1 MIGRPVLCCQD
12 MKYPLRLRS
21 THPLQRIAL
30 RACAALLLAVLIVP
44 ASAAPPARSGEQIEA
59 DERYA
64 DGDFAAAAE
73 AYLHASTLVPPPD
86 RTPLLIRAAEASL
99 RAERRD
105 LASQTL
111 RKIDVAQLTPG
122 QRVRVDLVLF
132 SLGQLPGTPAA
143 WLQRLPP
150 PGKDA
155 DPDLAQRLWAAR
167 ADAHLRMGDIAEA
180 VRALVQREFWLKN
193 SESRA
198 RNQAQIWSALRTVPI
213 GTQLQN
219 RSDLDDITRGW
230 LELASLQ
237 RATWTDPADRLDSLD
252 AWEWR
257 YPGHPATDT
266 VLDLV
271 RGESSILARTQP
283 PLPKSPEMPV
293 VVATTAP
300 PGAALAPT
308 GSLRTLALILPLS
321 GPLSAAARAVRD
333 GFLAAW
339 FEQPAPRP
347 RVLVFDS
354 GSGADTTLAV
364 YERALAAGADM
375 VVGPLSR
382 EAVASLAR
390 MITPGQPLL
399 ALNYLETGQ
408 AAPANFFQF
417 GLAPEDEARQVAD
430 RALADGH
437 RRAVALVPEG
447 DWGSRT
453 LAAFRERLESQGGKL
468 LDTQV
473 FPPGLQDFS
482 APVRRLLALE
492 DSEQRRQALGSALG
506 GAIEFLTSPGKLPD
520 FVFIAAQPQQARL
533 IRPQFRFLGA
543 SQIPLYATSLVY
555 DGVPAPARDAD
566 LDDIRFCDMPFLLSS
581 GAGSVARDRIRGLWP
596 DSYPRHP
603 RLYAFGYD
611 AAKLASKL
619 ASGGGRDYAGV
630 TGELRVAEDGRV
642 HRSLLWARFENGR
655 PQPLGES
662 RAPP

>member
-1 MIGRPVLCCQD
+1 
-12 MKYPLRLRS
+12 MKYPSRLLS
-21 THPLQRIAL
+21 IAPLQRVAL
-30 RACAALLLAVLIVP
+30 RSLAAFVLATCLVP
-44 ASAAPPARSGEQIEA
+44 ATAAPPARSGEQIEA
-59 DERYA
+59 DEHYA

-73 AYLHASTLVPPPD
+73 AYLHASTLVPPAD
-86 RTPLLIRAAEASL
+86 RSPLLIRAAEASL

-155 DPDLAQRLWAAR
+155 DPDLAQGLWAAR
-167 ADAHLRMGDIAEA
+167 ADAYLRQGDVIES
-180 VRALVQREFWLKN
+180 VHALVQREFWLKTN
-193 SESRA
+193 ESRA

-213 GTQLQN
+213 GTQFQN
-219 RSDLDDITRGW
+219 RTDLDGVTRGW
-230 LELASLQ
+230 LELAMLQ
-237 RATWTDPADRLDSLD
+237 RATWTDSADRLDSLD
-252 AWEWR
+252 GWER
-257 YPGHPATDT
+257 RNPGHPAIDT

-271 RGESSILARTQP
+271 RGESSIIAVTQP
-283 PLPKSPEMPV
+283 PLEKSP
-293 VVATTAP
+293 VVAVVPTASTGTTLTP
-300 PGAALAPT
+300 S

-339 FEQPAPRP
+339 FEQTAPRT

-354 GSGADTTLAV
+354 GSSSDSALAV
-364 YERALAAGADM
+364 YERAIAAGADM
-375 VVGPLSR
+375 VVGPLSKD
-382 EAVASLAR
+382 AVASLAR
-390 MITPGQPLL
+390 MITPGHPLL
-399 ALNYLETGQ
+399 ALNYLETSQ

-430 RALADGH
+430 RAVADGY

-473 FPPGLQDFS
+473 FPAGLQDFS

-492 DSEQRRQALGSALG
+492 DSEQRRQALDSVLG
-506 GAIEFLTSPGKLPD
+506 GVIEFSTSPGKLPD

-555 DGVPAPARDAD
+555 EGAPAPARDAD
-566 LDDIRFCDMPFLLSS
+566 LDDIRFCDMPFLLGSGDGSS
-581 GAGSVARDRIRGLWP
+581 ARDRIRGLWP
-596 DSYPRHP
+596 DTYARHP

-619 ASGGGRDYAGV
+619 ASGGNRDHGGV

-655 PQPLGES
+655 PQLLGTG